1 VAEVKMIVVLE
12 GNVCEEGREYLL
24 VFNFDCDFLSMLENT
39 AVDLSSKVN
48 NVCDVV
54 LVLEHDN
61 G

>member
-1 VAEVKMIVVLE
+1 
-12 GNVCEEGREYLL
+12 
-24 VFNFDCDFLSMLENT
+24 MLENT

-61 G
+61 GWFLNS